1 MTIWDILGLIEQLL
15 VLINRGMKVFQ
26 AADINM
32 LLRKGV
38 CEEV

>member
-26 AADINM
+26 AVDIM
-32 LLRKGV
+32 LLRKGE